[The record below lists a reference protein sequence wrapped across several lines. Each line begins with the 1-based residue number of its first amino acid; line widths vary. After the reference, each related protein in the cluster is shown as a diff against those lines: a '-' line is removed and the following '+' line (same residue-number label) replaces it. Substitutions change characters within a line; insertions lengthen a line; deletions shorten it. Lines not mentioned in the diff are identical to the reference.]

1 VTLQKNKYFTSNL
14 SYIKLKLGQ
23 QIGGGTSNSKP
34 LGPIIM
40 MSQSETLSS
49 SEILF
54 ITLFSADAHSCCCG
68 FHQPMENSGI
78 MPSQNHF
85 AEPNQH
91 NLTNCTTQ
99 HHILSTAGDALIH
112 I

>member
-1 VTLQKNKYFTSNL
+1 MSPLKEIVDVLWCRISYSISSGAQYVTLQKNKYFTSNL

-54 ITLFSADAHSCCCG
+54 ITLFSAGAHSCCCW
-68 FHQPMENSGI
+68 
-78 MPSQNHF
+78 
-85 AEPNQH
+85 
-91 NLTNCTTQ
+91 
-99 HHILSTAGDALIH
+99 LSPANGKLWNYAKPKPFC
-112 I
+112 